1 MSSMRSIYSYENKL
15 IPQVGGPGFRNF
27 EDLNYLL
34 ITFIKL
40 INIYKTVSVLIILK
54 Q

>member
-1 MSSMRSIYSYENKL
+1 MPSIRSIYSYENKL
-15 IPQVGGPGFRNF
+15 IPQVGEPGFRNF

-40 INIYKTVSVLIILK
+40 MKIYKTVSALIILK